1 MKTLLIMQ
9 LYLIIKISKAANLC
23 DNEVVYYL
31 SSIKDD
37 VWILLLLKF
46 NYETKYKSSHIA

>member
-46 NYETKYKSSHIA
+46 NYETKYKSNHIV